1 MYFKKLIY
9 DNNGFYINTEDVEYI
24 EIWYEWDFINGK
36 QEQINKKWV
45 NNIYNEKYRPLQ
57 KTEYNNLFLSGAHTK
72 TTINIWSME
81 GAIESGKITANYILD
96 KYNKPHIFHYKH
108 DDDPYYIKIIQ
119 YVDNILYKLYLPNI
133 VKCLIIVIFMFILYK
148 YMCKYIIKYMCNYK
162 HIKNFVRLKK

>member
-1 MYFKKLIY
+1 
-9 DNNGFYINTEDVEYI
+9 
-24 EIWYEWDFINGK
+24 
-36 QEQINKKWV
+36 
-45 NNIYNEKYRPLQ
+45 
-57 KTEYNNLFLSGAHTK
+57 
-72 TTINIWSME
+72 ME

-148 YMCKYIIKYMCNYK
+148 YMPKYIIKYMLKYMCNYK
-162 HIKNFVRLKK
+162 YIKNFVRLKN